1 VWRHEESR
9 HNNILP
15 QDQNTCRSPA
25 VQIATGQNICC
36 PYSIPH
42 VDLLFY
48 PRFNNRWT
56 VRANKRRTHRFRLH
70 PVQKES
76 SFQHAYKKPFKV
88 SSKIQH
94 DYGELIQYLQFDMLI
109 RNHSC
114 LYRTSESYFF
124 KKKEFLKVNSFK
136 NSTPGTC
143 NSGIQQYSKIQ
154 IVITP

>member
-114 LYRTSESYFF
+114 LYRIFVVAVLRIQKF
-124 KKKEFLKVNSFK
+124 KTNGLIYHNWWFHEVD
-136 NSTPGTC
+136 ST
-143 NSGIQQYSKIQ
+143 YSPCT
-154 IVITP
+154 VT